1 MIYTEAPE
9 YGEPISAVIDMVF
22 RLTSSISFYEPTEKK
37 ICSRL
42 LRKYHFDYNTPW
54 RQPDSQFFST
64 HFKAEWK
71 MPLGM

>member
-22 RLTSSISFYEPTEKK
+22 RLTSSISFHEPTEKK

-42 LRKYHFDYNTPW
+42 LRKYHFDYNTP
-54 RQPDSQFFST
+54 
-64 HFKAEWK
+64 
-71 MPLGM
+71 